1 MKRNNIIPLCDEI
14 ERRDVS
20 TAHAPASK
28 MLASLD
34 TVARPFA
41 LGKHVTIECYNC
53 DPEVLNDSARLEQV
67 CIETVRQSGAT
78 ILSSHFHYYT
88 PQGISGVIIISE
100 SHFTIHT
107 WPEHKYAACDFFS
120 CSDSIDI
127 QKALDC
133 LKKQL
138 NTAEIGISADMA
150 RGVVE
155 NNRVERHIS
164 EIGNQDHDFVYS
176 WKKKFELSNAWGILT
191 SVDIADCDP
200 QKIRDSAFITTY
212 VHKLCDFI
220 GMRRFGDTVV
230 VNFGEDMRVAGFSM
244 TQLIESSLISGH
256 FANQTNRA
264 YIDIFSCKFY
274 EPRYVAEFSLK
285 MFGGTN
291 YVMQVALRS

>member
-1 MKRNNIIPLCDEI
+1 MKRNNIIPLCSEI
-14 ERRDVS
+14 DRRDVS
-20 TAHAPASK
+20 TVQNAVHSEVN
-28 MLASLD
+28 LA
-34 TVARPFA
+34 TRPFA

-53 DPEVLNDSARLEQV
+53 DSTVLNDSARLEQV

-107 WPEHKYAACDFFS
+107 WPEHNYAACDFFS
-120 CSDSIDI
+120 CSDTIDI

-133 LKKQL
+133 LKKHL
-138 NTAEIGISADMA
+138 KTNEISISADMA
-150 RGVVE
+150 RGIVE
-155 NNRVERHIS
+155 NNRVERHIAETRS
-164 EIGNQDHDFVYS
+164 SDQEFVYS
-176 WKKKFELSNAWGILT
+176 WRKKFETSNAWGILT

-200 QKIRDSAFITTY
+200 QKIRDSDFITTY
-212 VHKLCDFI
+212 VHKLCDYI

-274 EPRYVAEFSLK
+274 EPRDVAEFSLK
-285 MFGGTN
+285 MFNGSN